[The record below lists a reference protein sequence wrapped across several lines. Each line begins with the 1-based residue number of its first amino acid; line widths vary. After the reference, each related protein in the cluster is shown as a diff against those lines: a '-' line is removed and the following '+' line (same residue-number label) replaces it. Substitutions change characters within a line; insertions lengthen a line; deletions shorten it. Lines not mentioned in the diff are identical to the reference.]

1 MKKLFS
7 SIVLLLLVTVAGY
20 AQSGSTIN
28 GRVTRSA
35 SATVVQGVPGSTVIL
50 ERDGENKGELV
61 SGGAG
66 SFAFP
71 GLSAGEYIVTVL
83 CSQCTGGKVSR
94 TVSVDGMT
102 SASIEVELL
111 RGIGQETV
119 TVSSDGLQFWSEV
132 SKTVNSI
139 GGQEMRDRADF
150 SLPDILRT
158 IPGFRVQQSGGFGK
172 AAVIKVRGL
181 RNHDTAVL
189 LDGVRLRDVSSISG
203 DAAAFL
209 SDITLTSVSKIEVL
223 RGPGSALYGTNSI
236 GGTIDFQTPEPKAG
250 WNGQLSSA
258 FGGLGLRRFRANI
271 GNGTKDGKIGFLS
284 GISRTDY
291 SRGIDGNDDAG
302 NTNFHT
308 RVEFNPDDRT
318 NISGRF
324 FLSDAKVKLNVSPD
338 TIGVL
343 PSTGVIDAVRFV
355 SFTPDAD
362 DPDRLQRSRVLLGR
376 IGVTRV
382 LTSSLILRADY
393 SFVKTKRRNDDGILG
408 PGYQSAF
415 TTLYDGFTNTMSVR
429 GEWNPNPVHTLRFG
443 YEFERESYGNDGKT
457 PSGTS
462 DYSTRANQS
471 SGTFFIQDLVS
482 LMRGRLQLAG
492 SARLQTFSLGKP
504 DFSLSSAPYAGIA
517 TVKPE
522 KTIVLDGSA
531 SYFIAKT
538 GTKFRTHIGNGYR
551 VASLYERFGTYFST
565 FPTQAFVALGDP
577 ELASE
582 KTWGADVGVDQ
593 NISGGKAR
601 FSATYFYNSLT
612 DTIGYGN
619 SIRQIPGVPRP
630 FGGYFNTKGGISR
643 GTELSVEVKVTPSTT
658 VSSSY
663 TFTNSVERKAKIAS
677 SGTNEM
683 YGVPRHGFSAV
694 FNQRFSRFW
703 INADFIATGK
713 YLAPIYSNTYFKS
726 YVYRFNGSKRVDMTA
741 GYNFKMSRDSMTLRV
756 FGTIENLLDDRYFE
770 NGFRTPR
777 LNGRMGVSFGF

>member
-1 MKKLFS
+1 MKTIVLFS
-7 SIVLLLLVTVAGY
+7 TLLLFLSIDVPAQDRSAVTG
-20 AQSGSTIN
+20 Q
-28 GRVTRSA
+28 VTRS
-35 SATVVQGVPGSTVIL
+35 SSSTVVQGVAGSSVTL
-50 ERDGENKGELV
+50 EREGIDKKVTVTDSKGLFE
-61 SGGAG
+61 
-66 SFAFP
+66 FK
-71 GLSAGEYIVTVL
+71 GLSAGEYLLTVI
-83 CSQCTGGKVSR
+83 CPQCTGGKVGR
-94 TVSVDGMT
+94 TVSVDGN
-102 SASIEVELL
+102 ASVSVDIELL
-111 RGIGQETV
+111 RTIGQETV

-172 AAVIKVRGL
+172 AAVIKARGL

-209 SDITLTSVSKIEVL
+209 SDITLTSVSKVEVL

-258 FGGLGLRRFRANI
+258 FGGLGLRRLRANI
-271 GNGTKDGKIGFLS
+271 GNGTTDGRIGFLS
-284 GISRTDY
+284 AISRTDY
-291 SRGIDGNDDAG
+291 TRGIDGNDDAG

-324 FLSDAKVKLNVSPD
+324 FLSDAKVKLNVNPD

-343 PSTGVIDAVRFV
+343 SSTGVIDALRFV

-362 DPDRLQRSRVLLGR
+362 DPDRLQRARVFLGR
-376 IGVTRV
+376 VGLTRV
-382 LTSSLILRADY
+382 LTSSVILRADY
-393 SFVKTKRRNDDGILG
+393 SFVKTKRRNDDGVLG

-415 TTLYDGFTNTMSVR
+415 TSIYDGFTNTVSVR

-443 YEFERESYGNDGKT
+443 YEFERESYGNDGST

-462 DYSTRANQS
+462 DYSTRATQS
-471 SGTFFIQDLVS
+471 SGTFFVQDLVS
-482 LMRGRLQLAG
+482 LLSGRLQLAG

-504 DFSLSSAPYAGIA
+504 EFSLSSAPYAGIA

-538 GTKFRTHIGNGYR
+538 GTKFRTHLGNGYR

-582 KTWGADVGVDQ
+582 KTWGADAGIDQ
-593 NISGGKAR
+593 NIAGGKLR
-601 FSATYFYNSLT
+601 LSATYFYNSLT

-619 SIRQIPGVPRP
+619 SIRQVPGVPRP

-643 GTELSVEVKVTPSTT
+643 GAELSAELKLSTSTT
-658 VSSSY
+658 VSTSY
-663 TFTNSVERKAKIAS
+663 TFTNSVERQAKIAS
-677 SGTNEM
+677 SGTNESF
-683 YGVPRHGFSAV
+683 GVPRHGFSAV
-694 FNQRFSRFW
+694 FNQRFARFW
-703 INADFIATGK
+703 INADFVATGK
-713 YLAPIYSNTYFKS
+713 YVAPIYSNTYFTS
-726 YVYRFNGSKRVDMTA
+726 FVYRFNGSKRVDLTG
-741 GYNFKMSRDSMTLRV
+741 GYNFRIPKDSMTLRV

-777 LNGRMGVSFGF
+777 INGRMGVSFGF